1 MEENKNL
8 ENEKKVEITCKHISN
23 IKKVEIESKRI
34 GDIKIDS
41 ISITFKETESE
52 EI

>member
-8 ENEKKVEITCKHISN
+8 ENEKKVEITCKHIGN
-23 IKKVEIESKRI
+23 IKKAEIESKRI
-34 GDIKIDS
+34 GDVKIDS

>member
-1 MEENKNL
+1 MKENKIL
-8 ENEKKVEITCKHISN
+8 ENEKKVEITCTHIGN
-23 IKKVEIESKRI
+23 IKKIDIESKRM
-34 GDIKIDS
+34 GDVKIDS

>member
-1 MEENKNL
+1 MK
-8 ENEKKVEITCKHISN
+8 KKVEITCKHIGN
-23 IKKVEIESKRI
+23 IKKVEIKSKRM
-34 GDIKIDS
+34 GDVKIDS